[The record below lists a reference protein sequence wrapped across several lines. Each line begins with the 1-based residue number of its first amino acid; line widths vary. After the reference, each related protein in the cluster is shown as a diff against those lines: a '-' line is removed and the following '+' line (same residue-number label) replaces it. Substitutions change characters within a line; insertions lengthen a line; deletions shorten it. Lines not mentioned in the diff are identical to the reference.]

1 MSLQHNESVHSASIT
16 KSCWE
21 EMNTHAEISSPVD
34 ILSVTPRPTFARN
47 ITKWWSSIHVSG
59 DHMLFRI
66 SYSLSVSSVS
76 GTACFRHVSS
86 SMVINHN
93 FRQNTSVEKKKK
105 TPSQFSG
112 VLFCLLFDTLKKTPA
127 ARKVSL
133 NIHCAAGYL
142 SYRWCKS
149 RGD

>member
-21 EMNTHAEISSPVD
+21 EMNTHAEISSLVD

-47 ITKWWSSIHVSG
+47 ITKWWTSIHVSG

-93 FRQNTSVEKKKK
+93 FRQNTSVEKKKN
-105 TPSQFSG
+105 TFSILLSV
-112 VLFCLLFDTLKKTPA
+112 VLFAVWHPYKNSCSKKGFIKHP
-127 ARKVSL
+127 L
-133 NIHCAAGYL
+133 C
-142 SYRWCKS
+142 S
-149 RGD
+149 RIPKLPLV